1 MKDCDIRRDK
11 DFNEFLSIMKVDQQ
25 KIIDYDE
32 HSMKDFLFHAV
43 KNLETIPYLTDE
55 DIKLFEQRCWKIKA
69 EHCIEQRKRMYESA
83 SKSMKEYEEEYRG
96 KPTHREVF
104 SVRRLFM
111 PKDLEK
117 LRYTFFG
124 ELLVYSSDGKRF
136 YSKTE
141 YYTQFVVDV
150 PDKAIISSIF
160 YTCLHY
166 VQYSEPSSME
176 MTAIRNAGMY
186 GEIFG
191 DK

>member
-1 MKDCDIRRDK
+1 
-11 DFNEFLSIMKVDQQ
+11 
-25 KIIDYDE
+25 
-32 HSMKDFLFHAV
+32 MKDFLFHAV
-43 KNLETIPYLTDE
+43 KNLKTIPHLTDE
-55 DIKLFEQRCWKIKA
+55 DIKLFEQRFWKIKV
-69 EHCIEQRKRMYESA
+69 EQYIEERKRIFESA

-117 LRYTFFG
+117 LRNTFFG

-150 PDKAIISSIF
+150 PDGAIISSIF

-166 VQYSEPSSME
+166 VQYSEPSSIE
-176 MTAIRNAGMY
+176 MTTIRNAGMY
-186 GEIFG
+186 EELYG
-191 DK
+191 

>member
-1 MKDCDIRRDK
+1 
-11 DFNEFLSIMKVDQQ
+11 
-25 KIIDYDE
+25 
-32 HSMKDFLFHAV
+32 MKDFLFHAV
-43 KNLETIPYLTDE
+43 KNLKTIPYLTDE

-69 EHCIEQRKRMYESA
+69 EHYIEERKRIYEST
-83 SKSMKEYEEEYRG
+83 SQSIKEYEEEYAG

-117 LRYTFFG
+117 LRNIFFG

-150 PDKAIISSIF
+150 PEGAIISSIF

-166 VQYSEPSSME
+166 VQYSKPSSME
-176 MTAIRNAGMY
+176 MTAISNAEMY